1 MKRKTLFLTAI
12 LLAFMV
18 SASGVRQA
26 LAEVRL
32 WDDKIILNGTIKQT
46 MFYRTQMNSTEY
58 KEYHKT
64 RMDYNR
70 FSALLKAQFKI
81 KDCQEES
88 INFITALKY
97 WYELAP
103 VYDPKMRNGISP
115 AVPER
120 DRNWYSR
127 TQDRDYVS
135 EAYIDY
141 IRGPWNIRF
150 GQQIVV
156 WGETDIKRT
165 VDIINPIDVRLGSP
179 GVDAWEEIKMGLF
192 MLRGTYQ
199 TQLPGS
205 LLLEALYIP
214 GDFRPARLPV
224 EGTHYG
230 PNPVPNKDGFYPYMP
245 YGVTTWL
252 FDKARMDAPGW
263 ELKNYEIG
271 LRVRGFS
278 YNIDWTLLYY
288 NGLYD
293 APIAIADKLNPA
305 FTSDYILKGV
315 VGSITKTPQHLTF
328 PDEKCY
334 QYPRYSMIGG
344 TAQTVVPKLH
354 DSVWRLEWFYNHN
367 EPYNRGTNADSSKLY
382 DTVKRDGCGMGLNYG
397 DKFTL
402 GNFTH
407 KFCQDKMLDVSITLF
422 YEKVFHW
429 DDDIIISES
438 GRGHRRGASHSSEIA
453 WSAQQ
458 FFFNQQFMAM
468 FMGSYNPIGKYFI
481 CPIFSYVPG
490 NHWRWE
496 LGFPTYGSRTP
507 SNKGLH
513 DKDSV
518 LLRARYEF

>member
-1 MKRKTLFLTAI
+1 MNRKTIFLSTVVLA
-12 LLAFMV
+12 LLLSMTLLQ
-18 SASGVRQA
+18 QA

-32 WDDKIILNGTIKQT
+32 ADDKIILNGTIKQT
-46 MFYRTQMNSTEY
+46 MYYRTQMNSAEY
-58 KEYHKT
+58 KTYHKT
-64 RMDYNR
+64 RLDYNR

-81 KDCQEES
+81 KDCYEES

-103 VYDPKMRNGISP
+103 VYDPKMRKGFSP
-115 AVPER
+115 AVPEI

-179 GVDAWEEIKMGLF
+179 GVDAWEEIKLGLF

-199 TQLPGS
+199 SQLPGN
-205 LLLEALYIP
+205 LLFEALYIP

-230 PNPVPNKDGFYPYMP
+230 PNPVDGKNGFYPYVP

-252 FDKARMDAPGW
+252 FDQARKDAPGW
-263 ELKNYEIG
+263 ELKNYEYG

-278 YNIDWTLLYY
+278 FNIDWTLLYY

-293 APIAIADKLNPA
+293 APIALADPLNDE
-305 FTSDYILKGV
+305 FFSNYISKGII
-315 VGSITKTPQHLTF
+315 GSITKKPQKIKF
-328 PDEKCY
+328 SDKKCY
-334 QYPRYSMIGG
+334 KYPRYSMIGG
-344 TAQTVVPKLH
+344 TAQTVIPALH

-367 EPYNRGTNADSSKLY
+367 EPYNRGTNADSSALY
-382 DTVKRDGCGMGLNYG
+382 DDVKRDGFGMGLNYG
-397 DKFTL
+397 DKFKMPW
-402 GNFTH
+402 TH
-407 KFCQDKMLDVSITLF
+407 RFAQDKMMDVSLTFF
-422 YEKVFHW
+422 YERVFNW
-429 DDDIIISES
+429 DDDIIIAES
-438 GRGHRRGASHSSEIA
+438 GRGHRRGAAHSSEIA
-453 WSAQQ
+453 WNVQQ
-458 FFFNQQFMAM
+458 FLFNQQFMIM
-468 FMGSYNPIGKYFI
+468 FTGSYNPIGKYFL

-518 LLRARYEF
+518 LFRMRYEF